1 MFIYREEDLR
11 QAYLQFLVGMYLMQI
26 QVDYDVELPDI
37 EDFRFIYEDVMEDLY
52 S

>member
-1 MFIYREEDLR
+1 MYTEEDLR
-11 QAYLQFLVGMYLMQI
+11 QGYLQFLVGLYLYQI

-37 EDFRFIYEDVMEDLY
+37 EDFRPIFEEVMEDLM